1 MLITYSAKGEWKP
14 KPIEKNKKKNPHW
27 MGEMQSMPMIFQK
40 KHLKKLFPSCI
51 FFLTWLL

>member
-14 KPIEKNKKKNPHW
+14 KPIEKNKKNPHW

-51 FFLTWLL
+51 FFLTWPL